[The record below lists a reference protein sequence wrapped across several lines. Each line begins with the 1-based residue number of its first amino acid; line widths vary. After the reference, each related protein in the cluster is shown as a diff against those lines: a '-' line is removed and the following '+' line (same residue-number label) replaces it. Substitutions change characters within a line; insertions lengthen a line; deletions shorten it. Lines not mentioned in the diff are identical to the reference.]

1 MNVPSVVSGQTWD
14 EQINFSDDRIE
25 KDSRTRRE
33 ERKYVF
39 SIPLESNKDL
49 KRLVGT
55 QLNGDLIYRLPTRCY
70 IVSKYDLSLYALGK
84 TDSTDW
90 NSIVGQLW
98 PDVTVIAEGRTPHF
112 A

>member
-1 MNVPSVVSGQTWD
+1 M
-14 EQINFSDDRIE
+14 NFSDDRIE

-49 KRLVGT
+49 RRLVGT
-55 QLNGDLIYRLPTRCY
+55 KLNGDLVYRLPTRCY
-70 IVSKYDLSLYALGK
+70 IVSKYDLSLFALGK

-98 PDVTVIAEGRTPHF
+98 SDVKVVAEGRKYL
-112 A
+112 ALSRRGGNSVN